1 MQQNPL
7 TAESLPAPQ
16 ARFYEPVLN
25 AQGTLHSDI
34 SSKGS
39 QVPTWDRIQACFIP
53 TKQVKNMTTEI
64 QPVIPA
70 DGVEGRLSPEA
81 ALQELLAGNRRFTSG
96 RTSAH
101 RKDLAMLQ
109 QTHEKQEPF
118 AAVLSCSDS
127 RVPVEVVFDQ
137 TIGQLFVT
145 RVAGNI
151 VTPEIIASLEYA
163 AAVLGTNTILVMG
176 HSRCGA
182 VTAAIQGLAVPGQ
195 IAALFPYIEPAVA
208 EAGPDLDATIR
219 TNTRMQAARL
229 RSASP
234 LLTSLV
240 DEGKLQITAGHF
252 DIRTGSVSLLEG

>member
-1 MQQNPL
+1 
-7 TAESLPAPQ
+7 
-16 ARFYEPVLN
+16 
-25 AQGTLHSDI
+25 
-34 SSKGS
+34 
-39 QVPTWDRIQACFIP
+39 
-53 TKQVKNMTTEI
+53 MTTET
-64 QPVIPA
+64 QPETA
-70 DGVEGRLSPEA
+70 ASELETRLSPEA
-81 ALQELLAGNRRFTSG
+81 ALEELLAGNRRFTSG

-109 QTHEKQEPF
+109 QSLEKQEPF

-137 TIGQLFVT
+137 TIGHLFVT

-182 VTAAIQGLAVPGQ
+182 VTAVIQGTEVPGQ
-195 IAALFPYIEPAVA
+195 IARLFPYIEPAAA

-219 TNTRMQAARL
+219 VNARMQAARL
-229 RSASP
+229 RTASP

-240 DEGKLQITAGHF
+240 DAGKLKITAGHF
-252 DIRTGSVSLLEG
+252 DILTGAVTLLQD